1 MKEIRI
7 TFQKVYSQ
15 LKAMALL

>member
-15 LKAMALL
+15 LKAMALP